1 MGFMSDLSI
10 DSLAKLLAAP
20 SASPASATSTASSY
34 LGDFAKLLALQIS
47 QGPAGLEDLG
57 TSSSASDNAFGS
69 PFSPASSGLGQMEA
83 LLTLSLIE
91 ALDRLTSGQAAAQ
104 TQTSTPAG
112 LPVTGPI
119 SQGYQAGH
127 SAIDIAVPSGT
138 PVHATMSGTVTYAG
152 WNNEGYGNLVIVKNG
167 AYSTYYAH
175 LEQIPVSTGQNV
187 EAGAVIGLSGST
199 GHSTGPHVHYEVR
212 VDGAPVQPQAQA

>member
-1 MGFMSDLSI
+1 MDFMSDLSI
-10 DSLAKLLAAP
+10 DSLAKLFASP
-20 SASPASATSTASSY
+20 SASPTSATSTSSY
-34 LGDFAKLLALQIS
+34 LGDFAKLLAQQIS
-47 QGPAGLEDLG
+47 QGPSGLEELG
-57 TSSSASDNAFGS
+57 MPASTSDNAFAGLL
-69 PFSPASSGLGQMEA
+69 SPASSGMGQMEA
-83 LLTLSLIE
+83 MLTLSLIE
-91 ALDRLTSGQAAAQ
+91 ALDRLTSGQP
-104 TQTSTPAG
+104 STPMQTPTPTG

-127 SAIDIAVPSGT
+127 SAIDIAVPLGT

-175 LEQIPVSTGQNV
+175 LEEIPVSTGQNV
-187 EAGAVIGLSGST
+187 EAGTVIGLSGST

-212 VDGAPVQPQAQA
+212 LNGDPVPPQAQA